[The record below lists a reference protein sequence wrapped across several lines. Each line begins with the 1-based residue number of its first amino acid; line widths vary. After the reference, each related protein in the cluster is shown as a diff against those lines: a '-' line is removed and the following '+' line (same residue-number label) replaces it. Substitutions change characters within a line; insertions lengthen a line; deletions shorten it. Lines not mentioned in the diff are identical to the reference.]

1 MASLED
7 SKGTKLVFFFSLDSD
22 INCKNFI
29 FGICALHFNGRWAAA
44 MITAPI
50 SVDLPAGLGTK
61 GPPPPDKDSSDKF
74 RKMDQLRDDCHTIS
88 IVRGLSPTLLMS
100 PEHQWTPI
108 DANGHQ

>member
-1 MASLED
+1 MY
-7 SKGTKLVFFFSLDSD
+7 
-22 INCKNFI
+22 NFI

-108 DANGHQ
+108 ETIRHHWTPLVDTRDDQETGETLSQDF

>member
-1 MASLED
+1 
-7 SKGTKLVFFFSLDSD
+7 
-22 INCKNFI
+22 
-29 FGICALHFNGRWAAA
+29 

-108 DANGHQ
+108 EVNGHQ